1 MSSPEQIQKSS
12 EMAKIK
18 IPAQNDNA
26 DSFLSRREFGKEI
39 LHTTQKVFS
48 KISGNEL
55 IVAGGEIIAGGIF
68 FLGLSERTK
77 REKDKKLL
85 QKAGTGGLATGFTI
99 FETGMAIRSL
109 KKRTSHTP
117 SNEPTPTLFQMK
129 TTRLPWRKHSH

>member
-12 EMAKIK
+12 EMAKRK
-18 IPAQNDNA
+18 FPAQNDNT
-26 DSFLSRREFGKEI
+26 DSFLSREFGKEI

>member
-1 MSSPEQIQKSS
+1 MSSPEQTQKAQD
-12 EMAKIK
+12 MAKRESA
-18 IPAQNDNA
+18 AQNENA
-26 DSFLSRREFGKEI
+26 DSSLSRREFGKEI
-39 LHTTQKVFS
+39 LHITQKVYA

-55 IVAGGEIIAGGIF
+55 IVAGGEMIAGGVF

-85 QKAGTGGLATGFTI
+85 QKAGTGGLATGFTV

-117 SNEPTPTLFQMK
+117 SNEPIPTLLQMK
-129 TTRLPWRKHSH
+129 TTRLPWRKHSQ